1 MPQFVQLTEA
11 AGVLG
16 PGAEAGARSPAS
28 QAAESEFQEKTTEV
42 SCSEA
47 GAGAGAGAGRRLV
60 SKSRSEAGLETGEER
75 SEQVEDTEDE
85 EEVREKDLDGDGAG
99 SDHQT
104 SSVGS
109 FFMDRSKGASSPT
122 RSKYSPSLRASS
134 RASLTTSDLMRVSSR
149 RSSWSWTLMVN
160 MLLRRSRRGD

>member
-42 SCSEA
+42 SCCSE
-47 GAGAGAGAGRRLV
+47 AGAGAGAGRRLV

-85 EEVREKDLDGDGAG
+85 DEDRENDLDGDGAG
-99 SDHQT
+99 CDHQT

>member
-16 PGAEAGARSPAS
+16 PGAEAGTRSPAS
-28 QAAESEFQEKTTEV
+28 QAAESEFQEKTTEL
-42 SCSEA
+42 SCSE
-47 GAGAGAGAGRRLV
+47 AGAGAGAGRRLV

-85 EEVREKDLDGDGAG
+85 EEVREKDLDGDGVCC
-99 SDHQT
+99 DHQT

-122 RSKYSPSLRASS
+122 RSKYSLSLRASS
-134 RASLTTSDLMRVSSR
+134 RASLTTSDLMSVSSR
-149 RSSWSWTLMVN
+149 RSSWSWMLMVN

>member
-1 MPQFVQLTEA
+1 MPQLVQLTEA

-16 PGAEAGARSPAS
+16 PGAEAAGARSPSS

-42 SCSEA
+42 ICSKA
-47 GAGAGAGAGRRLV
+47 GAGAGKRLV

-75 SEQVEDTEDE
+75 SEPVEDTEDE
-85 EEVREKDLDGDGAG
+85 EEDRENDLDGDGC
-99 SDHQT
+99 DHQT
-104 SSVGS
+104 SSLGS
-109 FFMDRSKGASSPT
+109 FFMDRSKGASSSS

>member
-1 MPQFVQLTEA
+1 MPQLVQLTEA

-16 PGAEAGARSPAS
+16 PGAEAAGARSPAS

-42 SCSEA
+42 ICSE
-47 GAGAGAGAGRRLV
+47 AGAGAGRRLV

-75 SEQVEDTEDE
+75 SEPVEDTEDE
-85 EEVREKDLDGDGAG
+85 EDDLEKDLDGDGAG
-99 SDHQT
+99 CDHQT
-104 SSVGS
+104 SSLGS
-109 FFMDRSKGASSPT
+109 FFMDRSKGASSSS